1 MAFFFFCFFS
11 FFKKAKAH
19 CQKSLLRSPKS
30 DPIRSFSWRRLSY
43 LLFCPVWSQRRR
55 RYSAPPTQL
64 LTVRVLSKG
73 PRPVTLP
80 VVPGAVIYSWEI
92 WLMEWIQDC
101 VPIRY
106 NWRLK

>member
-43 LLFCPVWSQRRR
+43 MLFCPVWSQRRR
-55 RYSAPPTQL
+55 RDSAPPYP
-64 LTVRVLSKG
+64 VANCKG
-73 PRPVTLP
+73 PFERTPASHP
-80 VVPGAVIYSWEI
+80 PGSARGSHLQLRNLINGVNPG
-92 WLMEWIQDC
+92 LCADQ
-101 VPIRY
+101 V
-106 NWRLK
+106 